1 MFKAATDKYSKFDEQ
16 GIPTHNAAG
25 EELSKKQ
32 RQGVEKDF
40 AKRTADFAK
49 VMSRDSRLA
58 TGLACHLA
66 LAFSRERR
74 RLGAIRE
81 GPAVCRVARLAC
93 LDSRWGQRAAR
104 RMWREPPLGV
114 AATPG

>member
-1 MFKAATDKYSKFDEQ
+1 MFKAATDKFSKFDEQ

-49 VMSRDSRLA
+49 VMSRDSRLP

-66 LAFSRERR
+66 GFFAGKKAPRR
-74 RLGAIRE
+74 
-81 GPAVCRVARLAC
+81 
-93 LDSRWGQRAAR
+93 D
-104 RMWREPPLGV
+104 
-114 AATPG
+114 

>member
-49 VMSRDSRLA
+49 VMVILA
-58 TGLACHLA
+58 SQLAWLA
-66 LAFSRERR
+66 
-74 RLGAIRE
+74 I
-81 GPAVCRVARLAC
+81 
-93 LDSRWGQRAAR
+93 SRWLFRGKEGA
-104 RMWREPPLGV
+104 
-114 AATPG
+114 